1 MLTCEIHYAQKNKK
15 DENICGDSVKIKK
28 DENKTVVSI
37 SDGLGSGIK
46 ASILSTLTTSMATQ
60 MVYNGISINETFES
74 ILITLPICKV
84 RGLSYATLAT
94 CLVDHKNQRCTIYEY
109 DFPTIFIY
117 REAKFLNFEK
127 KVKFIKDKKISE
139 INFDIKKGDL
149 ILLMTDGITQAG
161 MGSQGYP
168 FGFGEENIK
177 KHFLN
182 LIENRVDLKNI
193 VEYFIKHVE
202 KLDKGIKGDDATF
215 CILNIRETRIANIMV
230 GPPESRENDK
240 IVVDKLINSNGKK
253 IICGGTTSQ
262 IAERILNKKIELD
275 ISQLS
280 EISPPIGYMD
290 GVNLITEGIITLT
303 QIFRFYEN
311 QCEDI
316 GIGAKRLINIF
327 EESDIINFLVGRA
340 LNPAH
345 QNPLFAHD
353 ISLKFR
359 LIHDIAKILEKKG
372 KIICIEYF

>member
-1 MLTCEIHYAQKNKK
+1 MLTCEIHFAQKNKK
-15 DENICGDSVKIKK
+15 DENICGDCVKIKK

-74 ILITLPICKV
+74 ILLTLPVCKV

-94 CLVDHKNQRCTIYEY
+94 CLVDHKKQSCTIYEY
-109 DFPTIFIY
+109 DFPSILIF
-117 REAKFLNFEK
+117 RDGEFLNFEK
-127 KVKFIKDKKISE
+127 KTKFIKDKKISE

-149 ILLMTDGITQAG
+149 IVLMTDGIIQAG
-161 MGSQGYP
+161 MGSANYP
-168 FGFGEENIK
+168 FGFGQESVK

-182 LIENRVDLKNI
+182 LMENKVDLKSI
-193 VEYFIKHVE
+193 TEYFINHSKV
-202 KLDKGIKGDDATF
+202 LDEGIKGDDATF
-215 CILNIRETRIANIMV
+215 CIINIRETRIANIMV
-230 GPPESRENDK
+230 GPPEIKENDEK
-240 IVVDKLINSNGKK
+240 VVNKLLSSEGKK

-280 EISPPIGYMD
+280 EISPPIGYME
-290 GVNLITEGIITLT
+290 GVDLITEGIITLT
-303 QIFRFYEN
+303 QVFRYYEN
-311 QCEDI
+311 QCEEI
-316 GIGAKRLINIF
+316 GVGAKRLINIF

-359 LIHDIAKILEKKG
+359 LIHDIAKLLEQKG